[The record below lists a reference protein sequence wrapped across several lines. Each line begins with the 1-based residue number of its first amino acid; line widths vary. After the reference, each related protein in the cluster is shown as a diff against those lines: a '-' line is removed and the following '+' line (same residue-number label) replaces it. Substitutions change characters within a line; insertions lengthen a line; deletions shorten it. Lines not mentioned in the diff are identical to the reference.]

1 MSSLSSNA
9 PPTPAATAAVAKSRG
24 TVAKLVVPRNG
35 WYVAY
40 AFDPESSSGC
50 VGVHIS
56 ARGYPDMTCGW
67 WVWTRLLRLME
78 IAVPYEARQ
87 LSRADCSVRS
97 VRRRFGAV

>member
-24 TVAKLVVPRNG
+24 SVAKLVVPRNG

-67 WVWTRLLRLME
+67 CGRGFSGLWKSLSLMKHDSYPE
-78 IAVPYEARQ
+78 RIAVCERCEEGLVP
-87 LSRADCSVRS
+87 
-97 VRRRFGAV
+97 F